1 MSVETMPTPK
11 AEEGATE
18 AVPRSGT
25 QIYTCPM
32 HPEVRQDSPGAC
44 PKCGMALEP
53 EPPAGPMDE
62 VESTELHEMTW
73 RLWVG
78 AVLAVLHPRLALRH
92 DASPKYVHA
101 DRHWGGSGLCIQYRG
116 RCWRRTCSPARSNME
131 ARSASTLKLRG
142 WSQ

>member
-44 PKCGMALEP
+44 PKCGMALELETP
-53 EPPAGPMDE
+53 TGPTDEAG
-62 VESTELHEMTW
+62 STELHDMTR

-78 AVLAVLHPRLALRH
+78 AVLALPVFLLAMAHLIPALGRKEWVTGETARWLQFALTTAWAFQWRLER
-92 DASPKYVHA
+92 ST
-101 DRHWGGSGLCIQYRG
+101 RSSGCCSARS
-116 RCWRRTCSPARSNME
+116 SPAPP
-131 ARSASTLKLRG
+131 
-142 WSQ
+142 